1 MEAKKLYITDN
12 DLRRINELL
21 DSAVPC
27 HSKDIGHLDQ
37 LREEV
42 RHARI
47 VPSSKIDPDVVTMN
61 SRVLIKDMDTR
72 EEFPFEVVFP
82 CDADPDAGKV
92 SVLAPVGTA
101 ILGYKVGD
109 TVAHEVP
116 GGKRKLTIKKML
128 YQPCTGL

>member
-1 MEAKKLYITDN
+1 MEAKKLYITDD
-12 DLRRINELL
+12 DLRCINQLL
-21 DSAVPC
+21 DSAAPC
-27 HSKDIGHLDQ
+27 HSKDSGHLEM
-37 LREEV
+37 LRAEV
-42 RHARI
+42 RRARV

-72 EEFPFEVVFP
+72 EEFSFEVVFP
-82 CDADPDAGKV
+82 CDADPDAGKI

-116 GGKRKLTIKKML
+116 GGKRKLAIKKML
-128 YQPCTGL
+128 YQPCAG